1 MRHRKQYPG
10 TSRHYQTLLNLK
22 LKKGLQAKSMGE
34 YQKLGVR
41 LNGYGPILLDSA
53 VPKIFYF
60 KHKVTFSWILTILL
74 TSMTLINVGAAIIG
88 IFVKQLHTT
97 KLLDVV
103 YPNRHQHAIDLR

>member
-1 MRHRKQYPG
+1 
-10 TSRHYQTLLNLK
+10 
-22 LKKGLQAKSMGE
+22 MGE

-41 LNGYGPILLDSA
+41 LNGCDPILLDSA

-60 KHKVTFSWILTILL
+60 KHEVTFPWFLTILF

-88 IFVKQLHTT
+88 IFVKLWRTT

-103 YPNRHQHAIDLR
+103 FPNQHRHAIDLR